1 MQNLKNERAIVTGGS
16 SGLGLGL
23 VESLVARGS
32 KVMVVARDA
41 QRLAEVEQ
49 RLGVAGAVGDVTDRA
64 LAMSLLHEFRPTV
77 LVLNAGAKPTRGP
90 LHEQTWEG
98 FSAPWNSDVKA
109 GFHWIQAAIGLPLA
123 RGSRVLIASS
133 GAAVSGSPLSGGYA
147 GAKRMLWLMASYA
160 NVVSAESDL
169 GLRFQALVPQ
179 QMTAAGGIGGAAAPS
194 TTRDVRASRRSSS
207 WPASASLCPHN
218 DFGEYVI
225 SILTEPQYEE
235 APAFGIKGDHGS
247 WPSEPERARGPSE
260 VNSLLAVQHEGRRRF
275 LRAGGGLGGR
285 SCTATAPA

>member
-16 SGLGLGL
+16 SGLGLGV

-49 RLGVAGAVGDVTDRA
+49 RLGVAGAVGDVADRA
-64 LAMSLLHEFRPTV
+64 LAVSLLHEFRPTV
-77 LVLNAGAKPTRGP
+77 LVLNAGAKPSMGP
-90 LHEQTWEG
+90 LHEQSWEG
-98 FSAPWNSDVKA
+98 FSAPWNTDVKA

-133 GAAVSGSPLSGGYA
+133 GAAVAGSPLSGGYA

-160 NVVSAESDL
+160 NVVSAELDL
-169 GLRFQALVPQ
+169 GIRFQALVPQ
-179 QMTAAGGIGGAAAPS
+179 QMTGAGGIGRSGS
-194 TTRDVRASRRSSS
+194 EYYSRRKGIT
-207 WPASASLCPHN
+207 PEQFLAGFGKPLSAH

-235 APAFGIKGDHGS
+235 APAFGIKGDHGIV
-247 WPSEPERARGPSE
+247 A
-260 VNSLLAVQHEGRRRF
+260 
-275 LRAGGGLGGR
+275 LG
-285 SCTATAPA
+285 A